1 LWLWLENAA
10 HCAANPSPCVL
21 AESAHAFA
29 QLFAAANGATVPDV
43 LAEAFT
49 SAPCRSSCAS
59 ERAADAVPPSAWTIA
74 AHAPVP
80 LALRHVEH
88 APVLIALILH
98 GIGVR
103 RCNEGKA
110 RERHNEQQS

>member
-1 LWLWLENAA
+1 MALWLEDAA

-21 AESAHAFA
+21 AESTHAFA
-29 QLFAAANGATVPDV
+29 QLFSAANGATMRYV
-43 LAEAFT
+43 LTEAFA

-59 ERAADAVPPSAWTIA
+59 ERAADAVPPPARTVA
-74 AHAPVP
+74 AHTPVS

-88 APVLIALILH
+88 APVLIALILR
-98 GIGVR
+98 GIGMR

-110 RERHNEQQS
+110 RQRHDE